1 MSRMSTVGVSV
12 ALAATLAGCT
22 ATPSAVSPTSSGS
35 SAASYTPLFASAPCP
50 DPNLPGVPAA
60 NLGPEYSC
68 GFLTVPEDRA
78 KPQGRSVRLAVA
90 RVKAVAANPPPDP
103 IVYLDGG
110 PGAAALVSAPSV
122 VALGIN
128 AARDVIFLD
137 QRGTYHSEPKLT
149 CPEVD
154 AFLTGSVSQAF
165 STPEAVAASN
175 AATTAC
181 HDRLAKTGVD
191 LAAYDTAAN
200 SRDVA
205 DLRVALGIKEWNVY
219 GVSYGTDLALSYL
232 RDHPTGIRSVV
243 LDSVAPPNLDLIT
256 NFWPAS
262 AGGYQ
267 AVFDACAAQPACAGA
282 YPDLANEF
290 TATVNRL
297 STTPLIVPVTSA
309 AGQTVQVA
317 IDGYQLANMV
327 SLAIATRASAGVP
340 LLIHQLAHGDGTAAA
355 AMLLGMAPLTGLT
368 GYGLQ
373 WGAFCRE
380 VEPQSSP
387 QKVLAKG
394 RAALPGWPDA
404 VLSMPPQVP
413 RFFSDCAIWNVGTAP
428 TSQRA
433 PTVSDV
439 PVLFLGGTFDAV
451 TSPTWIP
458 LAAATLKNAQSVLV
472 PGAGHQVLHTQPCG
486 PMLVRAFFAR
496 PGAPVDQ
503 TCVKE
508 TRLPTFTTP

>member
-1 MSRMSTVGVSV
+1 MPRTVTGLVAV
-12 ALAATLAGCT
+12 ALATSLSGCT
-22 ATPSAVSPTSSGS
+22 ASAPAESPTSTPPR
-35 SAASYTPLFASAPCP
+35 AAYTPSYQAAPCP

-68 GFLTVPEDRA
+68 GYLTVPEDRTT
-78 KPQGRSVRLAVA
+78 PQGRSVRLAVA
-90 RVKAVAANPPPDP
+90 RVKAVAANPRPDP

-110 PGAAALVSAPSV
+110 PGAAALVTAPGV

-128 AARDVIFLD
+128 AERDVVFLD
-137 QRGTYHSEPKLT
+137 QRGTYHSEPRLT

-154 AFLTGSVSQAF
+154 AFLTASVSEAF
-165 STPEAVAASN
+165 STPQAVAASN

-181 HDRLAKTGVD
+181 HDRLVKTGVN

-205 DLRVALGIKEWNVY
+205 DLRVALGIQEWNVY

-232 RDHPTGIRSVV
+232 RDHPGGIRSVV
-243 LDSVAPPNLDLIT
+243 LDSAVPPNFDAVT
-256 NFWPAS
+256 NFWPAGA
-262 AGGYQ
+262 AGYKT
-267 AVFDACAAQPACAGA
+267 VFDACAAQPACDAA
-282 YPDLANEF
+282 YPRLAEEF

-297 STTPLIVPVTSA
+297 AATPLVVPVTDA
-309 AGQTVQVA
+309 AGKTVQVTL
-317 IDGYQLANMV
+317 DGYQLANMV
-327 SLAIATRASAGVP
+327 LLAISSRASEGVP
-340 LLIHQLAHGDGTAAA
+340 RMIHQLANGDGRAAA
-355 AMLLGMAPLTGLT
+355 TILHAMAPIPGLI

-380 VEPQSSP
+380 VRPQSSP
-387 QKVLAKG
+387 QQILAAG

-413 RFFSDCAIWNVGTAP
+413 RFFDDCSIWDVGVAP
-428 TSQRA
+428 TSQLA
-433 PTVSDV
+433 PTVSEV

-451 TSPTWIP
+451 TSPAWIP
-458 LAAATLKNAQSVLV
+458 VAAATLKNAQSVLV

-486 PMLVRAFFAR
+486 PALVAAFFAK
-496 PGAPVDQ
+496 PGSPVDP
-503 TCVKE
+503 TCAKQ
-508 TRLPTFTTP
+508 TRLPTFATP